1 MMNDLVIKSVMYL
14 NKNFELEFGNIYI
27 KDGLISAI
35 QNDSNWNTKFEA
47 KEIFEGD
54 KNFLLPGIID
64 PHVHFALNLGD
75 FNSLDDFYSGS
86 VAAAYGG
93 VTTFIDFLDPVSNA
107 KDLETAFYKR
117 LEEAKDSVID
127 YKFHATVMNPKGNV
141 LEIVLKMEE
150 LGIKSVKLFT
160 TYSDSNRRTYD
171 QEIIEFLELS
181 KEKDFIV
188 LAHIENDE
196 MILPSE
202 DHDYSYLPIARSTES
217 ETSEALKLAEY
228 NKRFGGTLYMVH
240 LSSGKTLTAL
250 KMLYGDIL
258 NKSFFIE
265 SCPHYFTFDNSVLN
279 FDDGYLYTMAPP
291 LRSRKEVNELISNID
306 YVYTIGTDHC
316 TFKKDFKNQKLLQ
329 GMPLGIGGV
338 EHSFLVMNSLFN
350 IQVIKKMTK
359 NVAKIHNLFPKKG
372 IIKVGSDADLFI
384 MNREETLLNQ
394 NHSKCDY
401 NLYENIKSYGKILST
416 MSRGKFIIKNGEFLG
431 GNGKYIK

>member
-1 MMNDLVIKSVMYL
+1 MNDLAIKNVMFL
-14 NKNFELEFGNIYI
+14 NEKDELEFGNIYI
-27 KDGLISAI
+27 KDGLISGI
-35 QNDSNWNTKFEA
+35 QTDSNWNTEFKA
-47 KEIFEGD
+47 REIFEGN

-64 PHVHFALNLGD
+64 PHVHFDLDLGKIS
-75 FNSLDDFYSGS
+75 SLDDFYSGS

-107 KDLETAFYKR
+107 KDLETAFYRR
-117 LEEAKDSVID
+117 LEQAKDSVID

-181 KEKDFIV
+181 KEKEFLV

-196 MILPSE
+196 MILPSK
-202 DHDYSYLPIARSTES
+202 DHDYRYLPIARSTES
-217 ETSEALKLAEY
+217 ETSEALKLAEF
-228 NKRFGGTLYMVH
+228 NKRFGGNLYMVH

-265 SCPHYFTFDNSVLN
+265 SCPHYFTFDNSVLKQ
-279 FDDGYLYTMAPP
+279 DDGYLYTMAPP
-291 LRSRKEVNELISNID
+291 LRSRKEVEELKKNID
-306 YVYTIGTDHC
+306 FVYTIGTDHC
-316 TFKKDFKNQKLLQ
+316 TFKRKLKNQKLLQ

-338 EHSFLVMNSLFN
+338 EHSFLVMNGLFN
-350 IQVIKKMTK
+350 IPIIKKMTK
-359 NVAKIHNLFPKKG
+359 NVAKVHNLFPRKG

-384 MNREETLLNQ
+384 MDREETLLNK

-401 NLYENIKSYGKILST
+401 NLYENMKSYGKILST
-416 MSRGKFIIKNGEFLG
+416 ISRGKFIIKDNEFKG

>member
-1 MMNDLVIKSVMYL
+1 MNDLGIKNVMFL
-14 NKNFELEFGNIYI
+14 NENDEIEFGNIYI

-35 QNDSNWNTKFEA
+35 QTDSNWNVKFDS
-47 KEIFEGD
+47 KETYEGNR
-54 KNFLLPGIID
+54 NFLLPGIID
-64 PHVHFALNLGD
+64 PHVHFDLDLGKIT
-75 FNSLDDFYSGS
+75 SLDDFYSGS

-93 VTTFIDFLDPVSNA
+93 VTTFIDFLEPVSNA

-117 LEEAKDSVID
+117 LEQAKDSVID

-160 TYSDSNRRTYD
+160 TYSDSDRRTYD
-171 QEIIEFLELS
+171 QEIIEFLKLS
-181 KEKDFIV
+181 KEKGFLV

-196 MILPSE
+196 MILPSL

-217 ETSEALKLAEY
+217 ETSEALKLAKF
-228 NKRFGGTLYMVH
+228 NKRFGGKLYMVH

-265 SCPHYFTFDNSVLN
+265 SCPHYFSFDNSVLKR
-279 FDDGYLYTMAPP
+279 DDGYLYTMAPP
-291 LRSRKEVNELISNID
+291 LRSKREVEELKNID
-306 YVYTIGTDHC
+306 SVYTIGTDHC
-316 TFKKDFKNQKLLQ
+316 TFKKELKKQKLLQ

-338 EHSFLVMNSLFN
+338 EHSFLVMNDVFD
-350 IQVIKKMTK
+350 IHVIKKMTK
-359 NVAKIHNLFPKKG
+359 NVAKVHNLFPRKG
-372 IIKVGSDADLFI
+372 SIKIGSDADLFL
-384 MNREETLLNQ
+384 MDREVTLLNY

-401 NLYENIKSYGKILST
+401 NLYENINSYGKIIST
-416 MSRGKFIIKNGEFLG
+416 ISRGKFIIKDSEFKG
-431 GNGKYIK
+431 GNGRYIK

>member
-1 MMNDLVIKSVMYL
+1 MNDLAIKNVMFY
-14 NKNFELEFGNIYI
+14 NERDQLEFGNVYI
-27 KDGLISAI
+27 KDGLISEI
-35 QNDSNWNTKFEA
+35 QSDINWNKEIKA
-47 KEIFEGD
+47 KEIFDG
-54 KNFLLPGIID
+54 KKSFLLPGIID
-64 PHVHFALNLGD
+64 PHVHFDLDLGKIS
-75 FNSLDDFYSGS
+75 SLDDFYSGS

-117 LEEAKDSVID
+117 LEQAKDSVID

-181 KEKDFIV
+181 KEKGFLV

-217 ETSEALKLAEY
+217 ETSEALKLAEF
-228 NKRFGGTLYMVH
+228 NKRFGGNLYMVH

-250 KMLYGDIL
+250 KRLYGDIL
-258 NKSFFIE
+258 NKSFFVE

-279 FDDGYLYTMAPP
+279 QDDGYLYTMAPP
-291 LRSRKEVNELISNID
+291 LRSRKEVDELISNID
-306 YVYTIGTDHC
+306 SVYTIGTDHC
-316 TFKKDFKNQKLLQ
+316 TFKKELKNQKLLQ

-338 EHSFLVMNSLFN
+338 EHSFLVMNGLFN
-350 IQVIKKMTK
+350 IPVIKKMTK
-359 NVAKIHNLFPKKG
+359 NVAEVHNLFPKKG
-372 IIKVGSDADLFI
+372 IIKVGSDADLFV
-384 MNREETLLNQ
+384 MDREVVFLNK

-401 NLYENIKSYGKILST
+401 NLYENVKSYGEITST
-416 MSRGKFIIKNGEFLG
+416 ISRGKFIIQDNEFIG

>member
-1 MMNDLVIKSVMYL
+1 MNDLTIKNVMFL
-14 NKNFELEFGNIYI
+14 NENDTLEFGNIYI
-27 KDGLISAI
+27 KNGLISGI
-35 QNDSNWNTKFEA
+35 QTDNNWNEEFVA
-47 KEIFEGD
+47 KEIYDGQ

-64 PHVHFALNLGD
+64 PHVHFDLDLGKIS
-75 FNSLDDFYSGS
+75 SLDDFYSGS

-93 VTTFIDFLDPVSNA
+93 VTTFIDFLEPVSNA
-107 KDLETAFYKR
+107 KDLETAFYRR
-117 LEEAKDSVID
+117 LEQAKDSVID

-181 KEKDFIV
+181 KEKGFLV

-217 ETSEALKLAEY
+217 ETSEALKLAEF
-228 NKRFGGTLYMVH
+228 NKRFGGKLYMVH

-258 NKSFFIE
+258 NKSFFVE
-265 SCPHYFTFDNSVLN
+265 SCPHYFTFDNSVLKKE
-279 FDDGYLYTMAPP
+279 DGYLYTMAPP
-291 LRSRKEVNELISNID
+291 LRSKKEVEELKKNID
-306 YVYTIGTDHC
+306 SVYTIGTDHC
-316 TFKKDFKNQKLLQ
+316 TFKRKLKNQKLLQ

-338 EHSFLVMNSLFN
+338 EHSFLVMNGLFN
-350 IQVIKKMTK
+350 IPIIKKMTK
-359 NVAKIHNLFPKKG
+359 NVAKVHNLFPSKG
-372 IIKVGSDADLFI
+372 IIKVGSDADFFI
-384 MNREETLLNQ
+384 MDREIALLNK

-401 NLYENIKSYGKILST
+401 NLYENVKSYGEIIST
-416 MSRGKFIIKNGEFLG
+416 ISRGKFVIKDNEFKG

>member
-1 MMNDLVIKSVMYL
+1 MNDLAIKNVMFM
-14 NKNFELEFGNIYI
+14 NEFDELEFGNIFV

-35 QNDSNWNTKFEA
+35 QTDSNWNKLFES
-47 KEIFEGD
+47 KEIFEGN

-64 PHVHFALNLGD
+64 PHVHFALDLGKIS
-75 FNSLDDFYSGS
+75 SLDDFYSGS
-86 VAAAYGG
+86 KAAAYGG
-93 VTTFIDFLDPVSNA
+93 VTTFIDFLEPVSNA

-117 LEEAKDSVID
+117 MEEAKDSVVD

-160 TYSDSNRRTYD
+160 TYSDSDRRTYD

-196 MILPSE
+196 MILPSL
-202 DHDYSYLPIARSTES
+202 DHSYSYLPIARPTES
-217 ETSEALKLAEY
+217 ETSEALKLAEF

-258 NKSFFIE
+258 NKTFFVE
-265 SCPHYFTFDNSVLN
+265 SCPHYFTFDNSVLQKDN
-279 FDDGYLYTMAPP
+279 GYLYTMAPP
-291 LRSRKEVNELISNID
+291 LRSEKEVKELISNID
-306 YVYTIGTDHC
+306 SVYTIGTDHC
-316 TFKKDFKNQKLLQ
+316 TFTSTLKNQKLLQ

-338 EHSFLVMNSLFN
+338 EHSFLVMNGLFN
-350 IQVIKKMTK
+350 IPVIKKMTK
-359 NVAKIHNLFPKKG
+359 NVAKVHKLFPRKG
-372 IIKVGSDADLFI
+372 IIKVGSDADFFI
-384 MNREETLLNQ
+384 MDRKETLLNK

-401 NLYENIKSYGKILST
+401 NLYEQVKSYGEILST
-416 MSRGKFIIKNGEFLG
+416 ISRGKFIVKNGEFLG
-431 GNGKYIK
+431 GIGKYIK

>member
-1 MMNDLVIKSVMYL
+1 MNDLAIRNIMFL
-14 NKNFELEFGNIYI
+14 NENNELEFGNIFI
-27 KDGLISAI
+27 KDGLISEI
-35 QNDSNWNTKFEA
+35 QTEDNWNKRIES
-47 KEIFEGD
+47 KETYEGK

-64 PHVHFALNLGD
+64 PHVHFDLDLGKIS
-75 FNSLDDFYSGS
+75 SLDDFYSGS

-107 KDLETAFYKR
+107 QDLETAFYKR
-117 LEEAKDSVID
+117 LEQAKDSVID

-181 KEKDFIV
+181 KEKGFLV
-188 LAHIENDE
+188 LAHIENDD

-202 DHDYSYLPIARSTES
+202 DHDYRYLPIARSTES
-217 ETSEALKLAEY
+217 ETSEALKLAEF
-228 NKRFGGTLYMVH
+228 NKRFGGNLYMVH

-258 NKSFFIE
+258 NKSFFVE
-265 SCPHYFTFDNSVLN
+265 SCPHYFIFDNSVL
-279 FDDGYLYTMAPP
+279 DQEDGYLYTMAPP
-291 LRSRKEVNELISNID
+291 LRSRKEVDELISNID
-306 YVYTIGTDHC
+306 SVYTIGTDHC
-316 TFKKDFKNQKLLQ
+316 TFKRKLKNQKLLQ
-329 GMPLGIGGV
+329 GMPLGVGGI

-350 IQVIKKMTK
+350 IPIIKKMTK
-359 NVAKIHNLFPKKG
+359 NVATVHNLFPQKG
-372 IIKVGSDADLFI
+372 IIKIGSDADLFI
-384 MNREETLLNQ
+384 MDREEALLNK

-401 NLYENIKSYGKILST
+401 NLYENHKSYGEILST
-416 MSRGKFIIKNGEFLG
+416 ISRGKFVIKDNEFIG
-431 GNGKYIK
+431 GKGKYIK

>member
-1 MMNDLVIKSVMYL
+1 MNDLAIKNVMFL
-14 NKNFELEFGNIYI
+14 NENDELEFGNVFI
-27 KDGLISAI
+27 KDGLISEI
-35 QNDSNWNTKFEA
+35 QTNDNWNKKITS
-47 KEIFEGD
+47 KETYEGN

-64 PHVHFALNLGD
+64 PHVHFDLDLGKIS
-75 FNSLDDFYSGS
+75 SLDDFYSGS

-117 LEEAKDSVID
+117 LEQAKDSVID

-181 KEKDFIV
+181 KEKGFLV

-217 ETSEALKLAEY
+217 ETSEALKLAEF
-228 NKRFGGTLYMVH
+228 NKRFGGNLYMVH

-258 NKSFFIE
+258 NKSFFVE
-265 SCPHYFTFDNSVLN
+265 SCPHYFTFDNSVLKQ
-279 FDDGYLYTMAPP
+279 DDGYLYTMAPP
-291 LRSRKEVNELISNID
+291 LRSRKEVEELKKNID
-306 YVYTIGTDHC
+306 FVYTIGTDHC
-316 TFKKDFKNQKLLQ
+316 TFKKELKNQKLLQ

-338 EHSFLVMNSLFN
+338 EHSFLVMNGLFN
-350 IQVIKKMTK
+350 IPIIKKMTK
-359 NVAKIHNLFPKKG
+359 NVAKVHNLFPRKG

-384 MNREETLLNQ
+384 MDREVALLNK

-401 NLYENIKSYGKILST
+401 NLYENVKSYGEILST
-416 MSRGKFIIKNGEFLG
+416 ISR
-431 GNGKYIK
+431 